1 MVRLWLWNIT
11 NVRNSLRPTVTQT
24 FLDRFKI
31 NVQSFF
37 TGSKANSLLHELE
50 GEQLERHRHHIDLTY
65 EDFKNRV
72 IEGREIPSEKMEEL
86 AGGRVLT
93 GSRAFKLTATPE
105 LLAIYNQQRSGQSID
120 QAMLDSAF
128 KSLDKLENAD
138 TSAVLAVDSTSE
150 LDAATVL
157 VEAIQGD
164 AIASTPTQE
173 ESLAPSAFS
182 RNLGNIGKGIIDG
195 IGGIYDCVKYLLSLS
210 SSPLYSLFT
219 LTS

>member
-1 MVRLWLWNIT
+1 MLLGQLLLVMLRIDADVLS
-11 NVRNSLRPTVTQT
+11 SLRPTVTQT

-72 IEGREIPSEKMEEL
+72 IEGREIPPEKMEEL

-105 LLAIYNQQRSGQSID
+105 LLAIYNQQRSGQAID
-120 QAMLDSAF
+120 QGMLDSAF
-128 KSLDKLENAD
+128 QSLDKLENEKA
-138 TSAVLAVDSTSE
+138 SVLLPVGDDQE
-150 LDAATVL
+150 VDAATAL
-157 VEAIQGD
+157 IEAIHGEPAPSSQDGH
-164 AIASTPTQE
+164 
-173 ESLAPSAFS
+173 LAPSAFS

-195 IGGIYDCVKYLLSLS
+195 IGGIYVNS
-210 SSPLYSLFT
+210 T
-219 LTS
+219 